1 MGSRGPGSWESGG
14 PGVPELGTAFLSR
27 RLLSAICDGKV
38 SVRPKWTLGMVIQFL
53 VTQKITLTHHLKQIV
68 KQFELKVQLKIELKK
83 HTILPT
89 NFSYCLFYSI
99 GDGIVEFTKTWSF
112 KNKKKISKLR
122 WRAPNQSNKQDR
134 YS

>member
-1 MGSRGPGSWESGG
+1 
-14 PGVPELGTAFLSR
+14 
-27 RLLSAICDGKV
+27 
-38 SVRPKWTLGMVIQFL
+38 MVIQFL

-68 KQFELKVQLKIELKK
+68 KQFELKVQLKIELKSQ
-83 HTILPT
+83 TILPT
-89 NFSYCLFYSI
+89 NFSYYLFYGI

-112 KNKKKISKLR
+112 KKKKKKISKLR